1 MRAVQVLATLCI
13 LIALSG
19 AGKVF
24 ILDSKRQKKLN
35 TNLYELSPFNSER
48 ESIVRCASWWSN
60 RWRLRDHH
68 WRGTVSGVVANFGSH
83 LWWLNY
89 QSQLD
94 LDGCPLHFVSYCD
107 LLSIIYMYINC
118 VDILYSGQ
126 RPNNLKIRV
135 GSTRHASDGTI
146 HTVKRIVQH
155 QNFSYQTIDWDYSL
169 LELDSDIT
177 LTRNAQPVKLP
188 QQSQT
193 VADKTEC
200 LVTGWGSTQV

>member
-1 MRAVQVLATLCI
+1 MRAVQVLATLSI

-24 ILDSKRQKKLN
+24 FSIWKGKRNQIRI
-35 TNLYELSPFNSER
+35 Y
-48 ESIVRCASWWSN
+48 
-60 RWRLRDHH
+60 
-68 WRGTVSGVVANFGSH
+68 SH
-83 LWWLNY
+83 LARLTPNANRLYGVPVDGRIVGGYEITIDEAPY
-89 QSQLD
+89 Q
-94 LDGCPLHFVSYCD
+94 VSLQTSAHICGG
-107 LLSIIYMYINC
+107 SIISRNW
-118 VDILYSGQ
+118 ILTAAHCTLWVIVFCCPSSCILIALSFFYSGQ